1 MAKFHL
7 SRIEQETVINFN
19 AAEETIDLHTS
30 DPAWLRKMDKL
41 VEKNPEQFKLIRV
54 DKCQGEIVA
63 KRYMF
68 PKRFVTIRSGD
79 KKRELTDAQRKEL
92 AERMKQ
98 GRKKAVKSILR

>member
-19 AAEETIDLHTS
+19 AAEESVDLHTS
-30 DPAWLRKMDKL
+30 DPTWLRKMDKL

-68 PKRFVTIRSGD
+68 PKRFVIIWSGD

>member
-19 AAEETIDLHTS
+19 AAEESVDLHTS
-30 DPAWLRKMDKL
+30 DPTWLRKMDKL

-68 PKRFVTIRSGD
+68 PKRFISVRSGD
-79 KKRELTDAQRKEL
+79 VKREWTDEQRQQA

-98 GRKKAVKSILR
+98 IRGKVMKSILR

>member
-19 AAEETIDLHTS
+19 AAEESVDLHTS
-30 DPAWLRKMDKL
+30 DPAWLHKMDKL

-63 KRYMF
+63 KRYII

-79 KKRELTDAQRKEL
+79 KKRELTDEQRQQA

-98 GRKKAVKSILR
+98 IRGKAMKSILR